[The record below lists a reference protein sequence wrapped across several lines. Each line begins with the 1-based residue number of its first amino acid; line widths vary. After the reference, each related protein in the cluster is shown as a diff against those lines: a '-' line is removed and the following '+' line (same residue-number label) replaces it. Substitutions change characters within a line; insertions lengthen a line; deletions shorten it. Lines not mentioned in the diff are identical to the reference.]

1 MSVLNRITI
10 FEFDFFKAHL
20 SKFLQENPNITYD
33 LILGEWL
40 KKMENIISSENRYEY
55 FLLEKLIRLLSQIS

>member
-10 FEFDFFKAHL
+10 FEFDFLKAHL

-40 KKMENIISSENRYEY
+40 KKMENIISSENRYSY
-55 FLLEKLIRLLSQIS
+55 FLLEKLIRLLYQIS

>member
-40 KKMENIISSENRYEY
+40 KKMENIISSENRYSY